1 MRIGDL
7 LTDPA
12 PNLPYVVYKLGGSLL
27 DLSDLAERLRRVWRL
42 NPDSHVLLVVGGG
55 DAVEA
60 VRRWDDVF
68 HLGDAAAH
76 WLAIDALDLSASLLE
91 RLVPELRLVRS
102 LGQMRAAHGE
112 GRPALLCVK
121 CFVKWLETQPDAL
134 PHSWDVT
141 SDSIAAAVARAWRA
155 EELVLLK
162 SRDFPEIAPDDVL
175 PGLISA
181 GAVDPY
187 FARAAEGIEQLR
199 WINLRSDRLDPR
211 IVRSAA
217 R

>member
-162 SRDFPEIAPDDVL
+162 SRELTDAASEDMMR
-175 PGLISA
+175 GLVSA

-187 FARAAEGIEQLR
+187 FARAAKGVEQIR
-199 WINLRSDRLDPR
+199 WINLRSDLSVLR
-211 IVRSAA
+211 IVRSAV